1 MPEWLE
7 RLKTDYYQRRLSC
20 AAPARDPRVA
30 IKAALKDQ
38 EIAGIDIVSDGELRR
53 DNDIDYLL
61 ARMPG
66 VEIPHP
72 AKDFYSDYYERGHPR
87 ADARRPD
94 AASRSDW
101 PRTSPSPRPRP
112 TGR

>member
-1 MPEWLE
+1 MPEWLA
-7 RLKTDYYQRRLSC
+7 RLKNDFYQRRLSYQHLSEIC
-20 AAPARDPRVA
+20 EVA

-38 EIAGIDIVSDGELRR
+38 ELAGIDVVSDGELRR

-61 ARMPG
+61 ARIPG
-66 VEIPHP
+66 DRDPQPRQDLLLRLLRDRHP
-72 AKDFYSDYYERGHPR
+72 LARCP
-87 ADARRPD
+87 ARR
-94 AASRSDW
+94 ASRSAW